1 MYIDETAKEKFS
13 NQVLERV
20 TLTKLSFM
28 DAIIEL
34 AEEMGIDP
42 GTAGKL
48 VSRPIVEK
56 IQISNLYNFSKELL
70 LMQIQRKLTY

>member
-56 IQISNLYNFSKELL
+56 IQIEAKEKHLL
-70 LMQIQRKLTY
+70 KNCKTKKLPVD

>member
-1 MYIDETAKEKFS
+1 
-13 NQVLERV
+13 
-20 TLTKLSFM
+20 M

-48 VSRPIVEK
+48 VSRPIIEK
-56 IQISNLYNFSKELL
+56 IQIEAKEKHLL
-70 LMQIQRKLTY
+70 KNCKTKKLPVD